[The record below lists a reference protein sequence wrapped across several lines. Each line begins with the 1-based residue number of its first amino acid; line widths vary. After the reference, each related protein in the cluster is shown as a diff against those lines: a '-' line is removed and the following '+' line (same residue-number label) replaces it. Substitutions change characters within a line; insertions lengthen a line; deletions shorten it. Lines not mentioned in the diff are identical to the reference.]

1 MDASGQSFPNRIVAI
16 DTAAG
21 RVRASIPWKVPPR
34 QLAMAP
40 DGATVWVMSVTGD
53 RRSTAD
59 DTVTPLSVA
68 SGQPGPCPACTS
80 TPSGG

>member
-1 MDASGQSFPNRIVAI
+1 
-16 DTAAG
+16 
-21 RVRASIPWKVPPR
+21 
-34 QLAMAP
+34 MAP